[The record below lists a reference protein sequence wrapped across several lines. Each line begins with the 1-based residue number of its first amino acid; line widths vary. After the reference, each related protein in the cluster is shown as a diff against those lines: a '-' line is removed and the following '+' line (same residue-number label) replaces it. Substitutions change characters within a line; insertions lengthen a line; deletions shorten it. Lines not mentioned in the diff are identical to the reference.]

1 MAEPE
6 LFGRQ
11 EHANRPPGKVSAP
24 VSGLPH
30 LTEQVNETASRLTVL
45 EERMTNLR
53 KKGQLMEQ
61 NLLEYERDAR
71 TDIKAL
77 TERVTELARKVQDVK
92 ETIDAMAAEL
102 GTAVKKH
109 EFQVLERY
117 MDLWQPLAFV
127 TREEAKL
134 LIQEALKRPA
144 LPQRAPPERVSSRTD
159 ESRNRD

>member
-6 LFGRQ
+6 LFSRQ
-11 EHANRPPGKVSAP
+11 EHANKPLSKVGAH
-24 VSGLPH
+24 VSGLSH

-71 TDIKAL
+71 TDLKAL

-134 LIQEALKRPA
+134 LIREALEKSA
-144 LPQRAPPERVSSRTD
+144 LSQRASPGRVSRQTEQSQD
-159 ESRNRD
+159 HN